1 MEVPKGLTLQI
12 NEDFPHI
19 IKQVMEKC
27 WQYQTKNRCTFE
39 DVVKTLQNAIH
50 STVLMLDNP
59 SYGKIS
65 ATVNLQSSLQS
76 EESNQH
82 SDDYVSP
89 ISNKNCYID
98 VMK

>member
-1 MEVPKGLTLQI
+1 MTEVPKGLTLQI

-19 IKQVMEKC
+19 IKQIMEKC

-39 DVVKTLQNAIH
+39 EIVKTLQNAVH

-59 SYGKIS
+59 SYGKIPV
-65 ATVNLQSSLQS
+65 TVQSRQQS
-76 EESNQH
+76 EESNQL
-82 SDDYVSP
+82 SDYVSP
-89 ISNKNCYID
+89 ISKNSYIE